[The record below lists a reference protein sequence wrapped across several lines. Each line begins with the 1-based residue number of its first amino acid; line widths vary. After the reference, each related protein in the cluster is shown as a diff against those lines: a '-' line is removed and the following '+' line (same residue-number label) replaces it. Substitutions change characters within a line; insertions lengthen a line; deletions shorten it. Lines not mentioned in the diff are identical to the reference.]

1 MPTWVW
7 ILIAVAAVVI
17 VVLAFLPA
25 LRKGRER
32 RLEKKRTESHELRQE
47 AEQRLSRAG
56 EQEALGQQQIE
67 RARRERAAA
76 EDAVVRAEDLD
87 PDAPDDPDRSPTGDG
102 QGTERLRDH

>member
-1 MPTWVW
+1 MPTWIW

-17 VVLAFLPA
+17 LALLILPA
-25 LRKGRER
+25 LRKSRER
-32 RLEKKRTESHELRQE
+32 RLEKKRGEARELRQE

-67 RARRERAAA
+67 RARRERSAA
-76 EDAVVRAEDLD
+76 ENAVVHAEDVD

-102 QGTERLRDH
+102 PGARRLPDH